1 MVSSRASA
9 SPSAA
14 VSVAMWRSHVAM
26 ASSRNSTWWGSCA
39 RRKRLWAVTRPVS
52 ASPRAARLRRS
63 RRWASSA
70 SSSGVPAGE
79 QRLEPRARR
88 HPEDVGDDTGER
100 DVRGLEDLRHPVG
113 FLGPVL
119 DLPLAVAHH
128 VAQLA
133 LRRRRHE
140 AAAEQAELAQLGE
153 PLAVAYVR
161 LAARHRLHLL
171 GMDQE
176 ERDAALQE
184 IGDGPPVHARRL
196 QRDVRAAGGGE
207 PWIDATKT
215 WAGAR
220 QRTKP
225 PGPVRTRGLL
235 LRA

>member
-1 MVSSRASA
+1 ARGGGRTGGAAGRA
-9 SPSAA
+9 
-14 VSVAMWRSHVAM
+14 
-26 ASSRNSTWWGSCA
+26 G
-39 RRKRLWAVTRPVS
+39 
-52 ASPRAARLRRS
+52 
-63 RRWASSA
+63 
-70 SSSGVPAGE
+70 
-79 QRLEPRARR
+79 
-88 HPEDVGDDTGER
+88 
-100 DVRGLEDLRHPVG
+100 
-113 FLGPVL
+113 
-119 DLPLAVAHH
+119 
-128 VAQLA
+128 
-133 LRRRRHE
+133 RRRR
-140 AAAEQAELAQLGE
+140 GE

-225 PGPVRTRGLL
+225 PGPGRTRGL
-235 LRA
+235 

>member
-1 MVSSRASA
+1 APLGQLRQLRGGTRA
-9 SPSAA
+9 
-14 VSVAMWRSHVAM
+14 
-26 ASSRNSTWWGSCA
+26 GD
-39 RRKRLWAVTRPVS
+39 
-52 ASPRAARLRRS
+52 
-63 RRWASSA
+63 
-70 SSSGVPAGE
+70 
-79 QRLEPRARR
+79 QRLQHRARR
-88 HPEDVGDDTGER
+88 YPEHRGGYAPEL
-100 DVRGLEDLRHPVG
+100 DVRRLEDLQDTVRLP
-113 FLGPVL
+113 GPLL